1 MWPVEFPVVRI
12 IQRMPQED
20 APAARQEPPY
30 QYLQLGW
37 ETVWVLP
44 RQVGSVSLYI
54 CWWPL
59 WSLQLYAN
67 YYQKYQNQDLH
78 AHTHIYIVHIYCHQT
93 SVFFILI
100 ATIGHAIGHFASPC
114 VTLCCSGQGTNPLV
128 QIPFLNC
135 RLVISNSFF
144 LLLKSLFSW
153 PDTVKSTS
161 LCVCRI
167 PLKLTDIGH
176 KSVKR
181 SFSLARIPVLFV
193 FHASNLRFLV
203 HPRHPP
209 WFRPGA

>member
-1 MWPVEFPVVRI
+1 M
-12 IQRMPQED
+12 
-20 APAARQEPPY
+20 
-30 QYLQLGW
+30 
-37 ETVWVLP
+37 
-44 RQVGSVSLYI
+44 
-54 CWWPL
+54 
-59 WSLQLYAN
+59 
-67 YYQKYQNQDLH
+67 
-78 AHTHIYIVHIYCHQT
+78 YCHQT

-100 ATIGHAIGHFASPC
+100 ATIGNAIGHFASPC

-144 LLLKSLFSW
+144 LLLKSLFCW

-203 HPRHPP
+203 HPRHPHGFALAP
-209 WFRPGA
+209 KAVAVGRDLRSAIGGPGGGVRHAAGDHLERWLGAWISCHLSSTYWSWRNF